1 MEKVMQPLLPIIAKQ
16 AHVPPSAHRLMLTM
30 IAKKVSR
37 KLSRKAVQG
46 IVGLMNERLGRILPS
61 SESGAV
67 ALVDEQTIHPDR
79 SVAAGFRW
87 DAIGMIKMTLK
98 DRVALIDRLQAIAT
112 RSERTGWGAFGY
124 RIHGHTIWVWPLSGR
139 ILFAESPEMLAAARK
154 LLTPIVTAAQP
165 GLTADINWIHV
176 SPALNALVQRNNR
189 IHQAPKTAKE
199 RAFKTLGNDFLAK
212 LVDLATGIEHIT
224 FTIRVDQ
231 ATGLATD
238 LMIRPKRG
246 STFAR
251 WLNQTQA
258 MQPNLLTHLP
268 RKGWFASASGNNPA
282 ILSNLL
288 KIALPP
294 LRTAIHTVLPFTK
307 PGPKKRNFKTVLQ
320 ILDALEQLASNVTT
334 ASASVGTMDRKHGMS
349 FFSWSNQTGNPR
361 TTRRATI
368 RLVSGV
374 NTLVAA
380 WIASKHHVKATQAR
394 KTSIM
399 RVKSITISGHPA
411 LWSTINLAGLLH
423 KRHVGA
429 KAKKRKALVK
439 KIMSMFWKPGQV
451 TVFDKTRAVS
461 CSGGRNPRR
470 CATQLLRTKPSRLP
484 AAAWGGAFV
493 NRPGVRLRSVTLM
506 SLSKLIRGLVDAAM
520 AHRRALLKATATL
533 DAEKAQILTKAMPS
547 IKDVI
552 KQWPAGSAMI
562 MRTGMTGQAWHG
574 TMTIPFDELISAS
587 YPLVALGIGWST
599 ASKPATSSKP
609 GLPRHMKRHR
619 RRHHH

>member
-1 MEKVMQPLLPIIAKQ
+1 MLPMITKK
-16 AHVPPSAHRLMLTM
+16 AHVPPSTQKLMLTM
-30 IAKKVSR
+30 VTLKISR

-46 IVGLMNERLGRILPS
+46 IVSLMNERLGGLIPAS
-61 SESGAV
+61 AKGAV

-87 DAIGMIKMTLK
+87 NAVGMLKMTLK
-98 DRVALIDRLQAIAT
+98 DRVALIDRLQTAAT

-139 ILFAESPEMLAAARK
+139 ILFAESPEKLAAARK
-154 LLTPIVTAAQP
+154 LLTPIITAAQP
-165 GLTADINWIHV
+165 GLTADIDWTHV
-176 SPALNALVQRNNR
+176 IPALNALVQRNNR

-199 RAFKTLGNDFLAK
+199 RAFKTFSNDLLAK
-212 LVDLATGIEHIT
+212 LLDLATGIEHIH
-224 FTIRVDQ
+224 FRIQVDQ
-231 ATGLATD
+231 TAGLTAD
-238 LMIRPKRG
+238 LMIRPKQG
-246 STFAR
+246 STFAG

-258 MQPNLLTHLP
+258 MQPNLLARLP
-268 RKGWFASASGNNPA
+268 RKGWYASASGHNPA
-282 ILSNLL
+282 VATDLL
-288 KIALPP
+288 KVLMPT
-294 LRTAIHTVLPFTK
+294 LRTAIHTVLPFFK

-320 ILDALEQLASNVTT
+320 ILDALDQLASNVTT
-334 ASASVGTMDRKHGMS
+334 ASASVGTMDPKQGIRL
-349 FFSWSNQTGNPR
+349 FSWVNQTGNPR
-361 TTRRATI
+361 TTRSATI

-374 NTLVAA
+374 NSLVAA
-380 WIASKHHVKATQAR
+380 WIASKHRVKATQAR

-411 LWSTINLAGLLH
+411 LWSTVNLAGLLP

-429 KAKKRKALVK
+429 KARKRKALVK

-470 CATQLLRTKPSRLP
+470 CAAKLLRTKRSNL
-484 AAAWGGAFV
+484 AASAWGGAFV
-493 NRPGVRLRSVTLM
+493 NRPGVRLHSVTLM
-506 SLSKLIRGLVDAAM
+506 SLSKLLRGLVDAAM
-520 AHRRALLKATATL
+520 VHRRSLMKATASL

-552 KQWPAGSAMI
+552 KQWPTGSAMT

-587 YPLVALGIGWST
+587 YPLVALGIWGWKSIKPPRPAT
-599 ASKPATSSKP
+599 ASKP
-609 GLPRHMKRHR
+609 GRPRHMKRHR